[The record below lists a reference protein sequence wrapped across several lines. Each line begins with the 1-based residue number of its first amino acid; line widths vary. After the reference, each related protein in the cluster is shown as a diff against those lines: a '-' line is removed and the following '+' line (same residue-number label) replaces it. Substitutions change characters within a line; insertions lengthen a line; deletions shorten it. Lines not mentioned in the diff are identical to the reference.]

1 MTNKESIEARLQP
14 PTGERYRN
22 ILVKLKPEQLK
33 NLERIAK
40 TMSEISGSH
49 VSRNMLLRDAIEAY
63 VLDFDHPD
71 ISTEQ
76 YEQFQG
82 MNM

>member
-1 MTNKESIEARLQP
+1 
-14 PTGERYRN
+14 
-22 ILVKLKPEQLK
+22 
-33 NLERIAK
+33 
-40 TMSEISGSH
+40 
-49 VSRNMLLRDAIEAY
+49 LLRDAIEAY